1 MAERDVVFKEEDQEV
16 PPEYG
21 RKFAKHSVI
30 QNTDMSLESGT
41 CNVCAAPC
49 SSCMHLNRALTGSKA
64 EESSDENRRLG
75 EANQYSTDD
84 GDGSSLRSRVCETL
98 KSHVNETSNTILV
111 DSTHDSLSENTDSRR
126 ASSNKY
132 QESKCSEG
140 VDDNTSSTSRPSKIA
155 NGSHQTNDDRITIS
169 YSSASISHLGAE
181 GSGSGPSVDLSEI
194 LSSNDADI
202 LENLSECCMENVDSS
217 LTKERA
223 PIIVS
228 GEESL
233 ADKDSPVIVPAKVSQ
248 DILTKSEK
256 DTDDVVRNAEDEYK
270 KCSVHDGLHEKAG
283 ELIKSQSEPESH
295 SEDESDTTN
304 SVEDGQVCDICG
316 DAGIDYKLVICSNCN
331 DGAEH
336 IYCMRQ
342 KLEKVPE
349 GNWLCEECKYAEE
362 TENQRL
368 DDEGGKH
375 HKDSSTSQVSGK
387 RSSDRVDV
395 GIAAK
400 RQALESNIVS
410 PKASSPKKVVSL
422 SRESSFK
429 SLDKGKV
436 DPGHQ
441 IPIHNNASGGDL
453 ELARSLSAGPR
464 NQPKK
469 STFLK
474 SNSFNLTSKPR
485 VKLVNGVVPQKQK
498 AGGGHTSKNME
509 APAWMLKKSISSISS
524 NLPRSTSTESKA
536 FWPSYK
542 ILQDLKG
549 SRLAKKSGAFDR
561 KLPSR
566 IGRPVVSSTMT
577 TSVGPNT
584 KGEQKV
590 TPCDVTA
597 KPSAVNSNQELKV
610 NQDVKL
616 RSSSKSTSNISRKS
630 LEAQVISERTS
641 IRVDESQQDGIF
653 RLQETTCSS
662 KEDMHKGN
670 RLKAVVQ
677 EAWHRRPEIYKKKEM
692 PDQTD
697 VYPTSGT
704 DWNCEFTSK
713 DQVLVSNTLKNSK
726 SAEETNVKQE
736 ILENSTF
743 ETSKC
748 LSANGLRQLNL
759 CPTDF
764 CSQLGKP
771 DFVGPSYEKPVVRTL
786 PNQAWGVSNVLL
798 KMFAIPEYEYIWQ
811 GVFEVHRSGKPPD
824 LYTGIQAHLSTC
836 ASPKVLEAVNK
847 FLPKVT
853 LTEVPRLSS
862 WPSQFHQSGAKENNI
877 ALYFFA
883 KDIESY
889 EHYYKGLLDHMIRND
904 LALKGI
910 LDGVEILIF
919 PSNQLPE
926 NAQRWN
932 TLYFLWGVFKGSK
945 RNHSD
950 SVENIC
956 IPSLNVMPI
965 EKGFPASVMIMSE
978 PCCSPKRMDE
988 ESIACGKACSALRPS
1003 TFLDQGHI
1011 MVSRNFDTEG
1021 IDTASNISK
1030 NKISERMNNDEDQ
1043 GRPSR
1048 KQLEDG
1054 LNINM
1059 EATFQGDLTVK
1070 EVNSQ
1075 QPNDKKIHRI
1085 DLSDKVMQSPAV
1097 SCHRIPWNEVNG
1109 KLEGGES
1116 SSKKLKT
1123 DTSESYGFGSTG
1135 SRDTFNDSFASLT
1148 NNIGTCSSVEVKE
1161 CKEVCDEKIIHE
1173 DFGTTERVFFPLKES
1188 HEFDEDRFQVGIPNL
1203 NLTLEDQLKP
1213 PHSGMLPFLVGAAV
1227 NKTSQE
1233 KLSDVVADEPV
1244 ENDSV
1249 AASLSLSLAFPSP
1262 HKEYIKTGFK
1272 S

>member
-1 MAERDVVFKEEDQEV
+1 MAERDVVLKEEDQEV

-21 RKFAKHSVI
+21 REFVKHSII
-30 QNTDMSLESGT
+30 QNTDMRLESGT

-49 SSCMHLNRALTGSKA
+49 SSCMHLNRALMGSKA
-64 EESSDENRRLG
+64 EESSDENRRRG

-84 GDGSSLRSRVCETL
+84 GDGSSLRSRVCERL
-98 KSHVNETSNTILV
+98 KSCVNETSNIILV
-111 DSTHDSLSENTDSRR
+111 DSTHDSLSENADSRR
-126 ASSNKY
+126 ALSNKY

-140 VDDNTSSTSRPSKIA
+140 FDDNASSTRRPSKIA
-155 NGSHQTNDDRITIS
+155 NGSHKTNDRITIS

-181 GSGSGPSVDLSEI
+181 GSGSGPSVDLPEI

-233 ADKDSPVIVPAKVSQ
+233 ADKDSPVIGTAKVSL
-248 DILTKSEK
+248 DVLTKSGE
-256 DTDDVVRNAEDEYK
+256 DTDNVVRNAEDEYH
-270 KCSVHDGLHEKAG
+270 KCSVHDGLHEKVG
-283 ELIKSQSEPESH
+283 ELVKSQSEREPH
-295 SEDESDTTN
+295 SEDESDTTS
-304 SVEDGQVCDICG
+304 SVGDGKVCDICG
-316 DAGIDYKLVICSNCN
+316 DAGIEYKLVICSNCS

-349 GNWLCEECKYAEE
+349 GDWLCEECKYAEE

-368 DDEGGKH
+368 DDEGEKH
-375 HKDSSTSQVSGK
+375 HKYSSTSQVSGK
-387 RSSDRVDV
+387 RSSERVEV
-395 GIAAK
+395 RIAAK
-400 RQALESNIVS
+400 RQALETNRVS
-410 PKASSPKKVVSL
+410 PKASSPKKMISL

-429 SLDKGKV
+429 SLDKGKR
-436 DPGHQ
+436 DLGHQ
-441 IPIHNNASGGDL
+441 IPIRNNAGGSDI

-464 NQPKK
+464 NQPTK

-474 SNSFNLTSKPR
+474 SNSFNPTSKPR
-485 VKLVNGVVPQKQK
+485 VKLVNGVPQKQK
-498 AGGGHTSKNME
+498 AGGEHTSKNME
-509 APAWMLKKSISSISS
+509 APAWMVKKSMSSISS
-524 NLPRSTSTESKA
+524 NLRSSTSTESKVKML
-536 FWPSYK
+536 SLK
-542 ILQDLKG
+542 SETTQDLKG

-584 KGEQKV
+584 KGEPKV

-597 KPSAVNSNQELKV
+597 KPSAVNNIQESKV

-616 RSSSKSTSNISRKS
+616 SSSSKSSSNISRKT

-641 IRVDESQQDGIF
+641 TKVDDTQQDGIS
-653 RLQETTCSS
+653 RSQETTCSS
-662 KEDMHKGN
+662 KEDMHK
-670 RLKAVVQ
+670 
-677 EAWHRRPEIYKKKEM
+677 
-692 PDQTD
+692 
-697 VYPTSGT
+697 GT

-771 DFVGPSYEKPVVRTL
+771 DSFGPSHEKPVMRAL
-786 PNQAWGVSNVLL
+786 PNQALEVSNVLP

-836 ASPKVLEAVNK
+836 VSPKVLDAVNK

-853 LTEVPRLSS
+853 LTEVSRLSS
-862 WPSQFHQSGAKENNI
+862 WPSQFHQGGAKENNI

-889 EHYYKGLLDHMIRND
+889 EHHYKGLLDHMIRND

-910 LDGVEILIF
+910 LDGVEFLIF

-926 NAQRWN
+926 NSQRWN
-932 TLYFLWGVFKGSK
+932 MLYFLWGVFKGS
-945 RNHSD
+945 RSNHSD

-965 EKGFPASVMIMSE
+965 EKDFPASVMILSE
-978 PCCSPKRMDE
+978 PRCSPKRMDE
-988 ESIACGKACSALRPS
+988 ESIASGKACSALRPS

-1011 MVSRNFDTEG
+1011 MVCRNFDTEG

-1043 GRPSR
+1043 GRPNR
-1048 KQLEDG
+1048 KQLEDD
-1054 LNINM
+1054 LNIDM

-1075 QPNDKKIHRI
+1075 QPNDKKNQRT
-1085 DLSDKVMQSPAV
+1085 DLSDTVMQARAV
-1097 SCHRIPWNEVNG
+1097 TCQRIPWNEVNG

-1116 SSKKLKT
+1116 FSKKLKT

-1135 SRDTFNDSFASLT
+1135 SRDSFNDRFVSLT
-1148 NNIGTCSSVEVKE
+1148 NNIGPCSSVEVKE

-1173 DFGTTERVFFPLKES
+1173 DFGTERVFFPMKES
-1188 HEFDEDRFQVGIPNL
+1188 YEFDEDRFQVGIPNL
-1203 NLTLEDQLKP
+1203 NLALEDELEP
-1213 PHSGMLPFLVGAAV
+1213 SHSGTLPFFVGAAV
-1227 NKTSQE
+1227 NKISQE

-1244 ENDSV
+1244 DNDSV

-1262 HKEYIKTGFK
+1262 HKEYIKTCFK

>member
-1 MAERDVVFKEEDQEV
+1 MLYSKNWVMSDMAFLLVV

-21 RKFAKHSVI
+21 RKFVKHSII
-30 QNTDMSLESGT
+30 QNTDMRIESGT

-49 SSCMHLNRALTGSKA
+49 SSCMHHNQALTGSKV
-64 EESSDENRRLG
+64 EESSDENHHLG
-75 EANQYSTDD
+75 EASQYSMDD
-84 GDGSSLRSRVCETL
+84 GDGPS
-98 KSHVNETSNTILV
+98 
-111 DSTHDSLSENTDSRR
+111 
-126 ASSNKY
+126 
-132 QESKCSEG
+132 
-140 VDDNTSSTSRPSKIA
+140 SSTSRPSKIA
-155 NGSHQTNDDRITIS
+155 NGSHQTNADRITIS

-181 GSGSGPSVDLSEI
+181 GSGSGPSVDLPEI
-194 LSSNDADI
+194 LSSNNADI
-202 LENLSECCMENVDSS
+202 LENLSECCIENVDSS

-233 ADKDSPVIVPAKVSQ
+233 ADKDSPVIGTAKVSL
-248 DILTKSEK
+248 DILPKTE
-256 DTDDVVRNAEDEYK
+256 DTDNVVRKAEDEYH

-283 ELIKSQSEPESH
+283 ELVKSQSEPEPH

-304 SVEDGQVCDICG
+304 SVEDGKACDICG
-316 DAGIDYKLVICSNCN
+316 DAGIEDKLVICSNCS

-368 DDEGGKH
+368 DNEGEKH
-375 HKDSSTSQVSGK
+375 HKDSSTSQISGK
-387 RSSDRVDV
+387 RSSDRVEV
-395 GIAAK
+395 GITAK

-410 PKASSPKKVVSL
+410 PKASSPKKMVSL

-436 DPGHQ
+436 EPGHQ
-441 IPIHNNASGGDL
+441 IPIRNNASGGDI

-464 NQPKK
+464 NQPTK

-498 AGGGHTSKNME
+498 AGGEHTSKNME
-509 APAWMLKKSISSISS
+509 APAWIVKKSTSSISS
-524 NLPRSTSTESKA
+524 NLHRSTSTESKVKMLS
-536 FWPSYK
+536 PKSESS
-542 ILQDLKG
+542 QDLKG
-549 SRLAKKSGAFDR
+549 SRLAKKSGAYDR

-566 IGRPVVSSTMT
+566 IGRTVVSSTMT

-590 TPCDVTA
+590 TPCGVTA
-597 KPSAVNSNQELKV
+597 KPSAVNSNQEVKV

-616 RSSSKSTSNISRKS
+616 SSSSKSTSNINRKS

-641 IRVDESQQDGIF
+641 TRVDETQQDGISHS
-653 RLQETTCSS
+653 QEATCSS
-662 KEDMHKGN
+662 KEDMHKGK
-670 RLKAVVQ
+670 RLKAVTQ
-677 EAWHRRPEIYKKKEM
+677 EEVWHRRPEIYKKKEM

-697 VYPTSGT
+697 VYHTSGT
-704 DWNCEFTSK
+704 DWNCEFTSR
-713 DQVLVSNTLKNSK
+713 DQMLVSNTLKNSK

-759 CPTDF
+759 CPTDS

-771 DFVGPSYEKPVVRTL
+771 DSFGSSYEKPVVRVL
-786 PNQAWGVSNVLL
+786 PNEAWEVSNVLS

-824 LYTGIQAHLSTC
+824 LYAGIQAHLSIC
-836 ASPKVLEAVNK
+836 ASPKVLEVVNK

-853 LTEVPRLSS
+853 LTEVSRLSS
-862 WPSQFHQSGAKENNI
+862 WPSQFHQGGAKENNI

-883 KDIESY
+883 KDIDRQ
-889 EHYYKGLLDHMIRND
+889 GLLDHMIRND

-910 LDGVEILIF
+910 LDGVEFLIF

-926 NAQRWN
+926 NSQRKESSRLLLNNLPW
-932 TLYFLWGVFKGSK
+932 

-965 EKGFPASVMIMSE
+965 EKDFPASVMILSE

-1003 TFLDQGHI
+1003 TFLDESHI

-1021 IDTASNISK
+1021 IDATSNISK
-1030 NKISERMNNDEDQ
+1030 NKLSERINNDEDQ
-1043 GRPSR
+1043 GRPNR
-1048 KQLEDG
+1048 KRLEDD

-1075 QPNDKKIHRI
+1075 QPNDKKNQRI
-1085 DLSDKVMQSPAV
+1085 DLSDTVMQAPV
-1097 SCHRIPWNEVNG
+1097 VTCQRMPWNEVNG
-1109 KLEGGES
+1109 KFEGGES

-1123 DTSESYGFGSTG
+1123 DTSGSYGFGSTG
-1135 SRDTFNDSFASLT
+1135 SRGSFNDRFASLT
-1148 NNIGTCSSVEVKE
+1148 NNIGPCSSVEVKE

-1173 DFGTTERVFFPLKES
+1173 DFGTTERVFFPMKES
-1188 HEFDEDRFQVGIPNL
+1188 HECDEDRFQVGIPNL
-1203 NLTLEDQLKP
+1203 NLALDDELKP
-1213 PHSGMLPFLVGAAV
+1213 PHSGMLPFFVGAAV

-1244 ENDSV
+1244 DNDSV

-1262 HKEYIKTGFK
+1262 HKEYIKTSFK